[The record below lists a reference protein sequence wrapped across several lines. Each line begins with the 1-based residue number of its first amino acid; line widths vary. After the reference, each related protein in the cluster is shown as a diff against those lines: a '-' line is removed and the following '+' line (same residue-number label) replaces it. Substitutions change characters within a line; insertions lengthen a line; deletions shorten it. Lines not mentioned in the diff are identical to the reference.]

1 MPSASTRIGSRFENW
16 ERAIIWYP
24 VRSPIIQIH
33 PIEPCIQ
40 SNANERPAPTIKTSE
55 TRRRL
60 IHSRKTTTTPMI
72 PTRKELESNSRL
84 ISTFGPSPSN
94 TVTTCSSVALSSPQL
109 LGTTIQR
116 SRVLSRVGIPLGIAP
131 WCILSGLLRMT
142 SRPSQ
147 NQIRAWHRSTR
158 RSNHCPPSPAC
169 LGSISSKQMLL
180 SISLGPIDRQL
191 LCHPLLQSP
200 PVWANHGAGWVR
212 KEGSIDREV
221 S

>member
-1 MPSASTRIGSRFENW
+1 MPSARTRIGSRFENW

-33 PIEPCIQ
+33 PIEPCIH

-94 TVTTCSSVALSSPQL
+94 TVTTCSSVALSSSSIARYNHSTEQGDKPRWDSCWHCSMVYSI
-109 LGTTIQR
+109 G
-116 SRVLSRVGIPLGIAP
+116 SVENDKPSLSKPN
-131 WCILSGLLRMT
+131 SGLASIHAKVQPL
-142 SRPSQ
+142 
-147 NQIRAWHRSTR
+147 STI
-158 RSNHCPPSPAC
+158 AC
-169 LGSISSKQMLL
+169 LSKFNIIQTEVAVHLP
-180 SISLGPIDRQL
+180 GP
-191 LCHPLLQSP
+191 H
-200 PVWANHGAGWVR
+200 
-212 KEGSIDREV
+212 
-221 S
+221 